1 MDGGWFCCIELKPG
15 RWSEGGA
22 NPISVPWSAE
32 SGTDGNLR
40 TLVSSF
46 RSATVL
52 RPRDARRR
60 ELTAMTLDGVPA
72 ARTNRGADGGQ
83 DAALLPQLG
92 VHGKGR
98 LTSIMSV

>member
-1 MDGGWFCCIELKPG
+1 MDGGCFCCIKLKTG

-22 NPISVPWSAE
+22 DPISVPWSAE
-32 SGTDGNLR
+32 SGTDDNLQ

-46 RSATVL
+46 TSATVL

-60 ELTAMTLDGVPA
+60 ELTAMALDGVPG

-83 DAALLPQLG
+83 DAALLPRVG

-98 LTSIMSV
+98 LTSIMSD